1 VSDTERRC
9 SIHIYS
15 INKRISERKIISEEM
30 KWYRKQQTGSH
41 IEGNNSPK
49 FHSIQEAL
57 PDHPCYSV
65 DLECPPKGPRVKD
78 LIDSLWH
85 YGRG

>member
-1 VSDTERRC
+1 
-9 SIHIYS
+9 
-15 INKRISERKIISEEM
+15 
-30 KWYRKQQTGSH
+30 
-41 IEGNNSPK
+41 
-49 FHSIQEAL
+49 
-57 PDHPCYSV
+57 V